1 MAVFFVELLSK
12 TLIDTMKEQ
21 QSKEYWSP
29 QFQLVRQDEQN
40 KIFFTAS
47 GGPGPGPSPKSAG
60 ATLSNVSS
68 W

>member
-1 MAVFFVELLSK
+1 MYKYMMIEN
-12 TLIDTMKEQ
+12 Q
-21 QSKEYWSP
+21 QSKEYSSP

-47 GGPGPGPSPKSAG
+47 GGSSGSDSVSGSIASMTST
-60 ATLSNVSS
+60 ATA